1 MILKNNVIERS
12 CDFIGGSPLWY
23 VTTHRIVVVE
33 IRTAE
38 RKKTNAIPSRNSDKK
53 EKEKKTRSGIAK
65 MFALHTDIINI
76 LLYVI

>member
-1 MILKNNVIERS
+1 MILKNNVIKRS

-38 RKKTNAIPSRNSDKK
+38 GKKTFKTLASPFRNSDKK
-53 EKEKKTRSGIAK
+53 EKKKKLGLELQKFLRYTQ
-65 MFALHTDIINI
+65 T
-76 LLYVI
+76 